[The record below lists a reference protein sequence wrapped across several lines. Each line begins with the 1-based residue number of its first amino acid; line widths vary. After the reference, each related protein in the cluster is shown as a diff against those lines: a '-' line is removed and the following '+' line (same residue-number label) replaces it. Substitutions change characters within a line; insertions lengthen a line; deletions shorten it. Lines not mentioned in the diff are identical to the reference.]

1 MTLGPIELFLI
12 GVALAAAGGEL
23 FVRGTVGLAERSG
36 IPPALI
42 AVTVAAFATSSP
54 ELVVAIDSAR
64 AGVPQIALGNALGA
78 NVVNIAL
85 VFGLA
90 LLVAPAK
97 LTRGSPRRDLPAAL
111 ALPAAT
117 ALFSAT
123 GVLSRVAALGLAT
136 VFVAWLTLTVREM
149 AARAGDVHPRPGSGG
164 SLRRWALVA
173 LAGVAMLWAA
183 GDAIVAGA
191 SMLAERR
198 GWDPFV
204 VGATLVALGT
214 TTPELATMIVSR
226 LKGHDEVG
234 AGTLLGS
241 CMFNGGL
248 IIPVAALITP
258 IATDLRDVAIPLG
271 AGVVSI
277 LVLLSVR
284 GPVAGRTHGA
294 LLVGGYLA
302 YIALLAAGRQG

>member
-1 MTLGPIELFLI
+1 MTPGPVELFLI
-12 GVALAAAGGEL
+12 GAALAAAGGEL
-23 FVRGTVGLAERSG
+23 FVRGTVGLASRSG

-78 NVVNIAL
+78 NVVNVAL
-85 VFGLA
+85 VLGLA
-90 LLVAPAK
+90 LLVGPAR
-97 LTRGSPRRDLPAAL
+97 LTRTGLRRDLPAAL

-117 ALFSAT
+117 ALFAAA
-123 GVLSRVAALGLAT
+123 GVLSRAAASALAAIFA
-136 VFVAWLTLTVREM
+136 VWLWLTVREM
-149 AARAGDVHPRPGSGG
+149 ATHARESEPAARAGSIATSV
-164 SLRRWALVA
+164 LLA

-191 SMLAERR
+191 TTLAERR

-214 TTPELATMIVSR
+214 TTPELATVIVSR
-226 LKGHDEVG
+226 LKGHGDVG
-234 AGTLLGS
+234 TGTLLGS
-241 CMFNGGL
+241 SMFNGGL
-248 IIPVAALITP
+248 IVPVAAAIAP
-258 IATDLRDVAIPLG
+258 IPTSLTAVAAPLG
-271 AGVVSI
+271 AAVVSI

-284 GPVAGRTHGA
+284 GPVAGRMHGA
-294 LLVGGYLA
+294 LLVACYAA
-302 YIALLAAGRQG
+302 YVALLAAGW

>member
-78 NVVNIAL
+78 NVVNLAL
-85 VFGLA
+85 VFGLV
-90 LLVAPAK
+90 LLIAPTK
-97 LTRGSPRRDLPAAL
+97 LTRASLRRDLPAAL

-136 VFVAWLTLTVREM
+136 VFVVWLALTVREM
-149 AARAGDVHPRPGSGG
+149 AAHAGGAPPRPRRGG
-164 SLRRWALVA
+164 GLWRWVLVA

-191 SMLAERR
+191 SMLAERH

-258 IATDLRDVAIPLG
+258 IPTDLRDVAIPLG

-277 LVLLSVR
+277 IVLLSVR

-294 LLVGGYLA
+294 LLVGSYLV
-302 YIALLAAGRQG
+302 YLALLAAGR

>member
-1 MTLGPIELFLI
+1 VTLGPIELFLI

-97 LTRGSPRRDLPAAL
+97 LTRGSLRRDLPAAL

-294 LLVGGYLA
+294 LLVGCYLA

>member
-1 MTLGPIELFLI
+1 M
-12 GVALAAAGGEL
+12 
-23 FVRGTVGLAERSG
+23 
-36 IPPALI
+36 
-42 AVTVAAFATSSP
+42 
-54 ELVVAIDSAR
+54 
-64 AGVPQIALGNALGA
+64 
-78 NVVNIAL
+78 
-85 VFGLA
+85 
-90 LLVAPAK
+90 
-97 LTRGSPRRDLPAAL
+97 
-111 ALPAAT
+111 
-117 ALFSAT
+117 
-123 GVLSRVAALGLAT
+123 LSRVAALGLAT
-136 VFVAWLTLTVREM
+136 VFVVWLALTVREM
-149 AARAGDVHPRPGSGG
+149 AAHAGDAPPRPRRGG
-164 SLRRWALVA
+164 SLWRWGLVA

-191 SMLAERR
+191 SMLAERH

-258 IATDLRDVAIPLG
+258 IPTDLRDVAIPLG

-294 LLVGGYLA
+294 LLVGCYLV
-302 YIALLAAGRQG
+302 YLALLAAGR

>member
-1 MTLGPIELFLI
+1 MTLGPLELFLI

-42 AVTVAAFATSSP
+42 AVTVAAFATSGP

-78 NVVNIAL
+78 NVVNLAL
-85 VFGLA
+85 VFGFV
-90 LLVAPAK
+90 LLIAPTK
-97 LTRGSPRRDLPAAL
+97 LTRASLRRDLPAAL

-136 VFVAWLTLTVREM
+136 VFVVWLALTVREM
-149 AARAGDVHPRPGSGG
+149 AAHAGDAPPRPRRGG
-164 SLRRWALVA
+164 SLWRWVLVA

-191 SMLAERR
+191 SMLAERD
-198 GWDPFV
+198 GGDPFV

-258 IATDLRDVAIPLG
+258 IPTDLRDVAMPLG

-294 LLVGGYLA
+294 LLVGCYLV
-302 YIALLAAGRQG
+302 YLALLAAGR

>member
-78 NVVNIAL
+78 NVVNLAL
-85 VFGLA
+85 VFGLV
-90 LLVAPAK
+90 LLIAPTK
-97 LTRGSPRRDLPAAL
+97 LTRASLRRDLPAAL

-136 VFVAWLTLTVREM
+136 VFVVWLALTVREM
-149 AARAGDVHPRPGSGG
+149 AAHAGDAPPRPRRGG
-164 SLRRWALVA
+164 SLWR
-173 LAGVAMLWAA
+173 
-183 GDAIVAGA
+183 
-191 SMLAERR
+191 
-198 GWDPFV
+198 
-204 VGATLVALGT
+204 
-214 TTPELATMIVSR
+214 
-226 LKGHDEVG
+226 
-234 AGTLLGS
+234 
-241 CMFNGGL
+241 
-248 IIPVAALITP
+248 
-258 IATDLRDVAIPLG
+258 
-271 AGVVSI
+271 
-277 LVLLSVR
+277 
-284 GPVAGRTHGA
+284 
-294 LLVGGYLA
+294 
-302 YIALLAAGRQG
+302 

>member
-78 NVVNIAL
+78 NVVNLAL
-85 VFGLA
+85 VFGLV
-90 LLVAPAK
+90 LLIAPK
-97 LTRGSPRRDLPAAL
+97 LTRASPRRDLPAAL

-123 GVLSRVAALGLAT
+123 GVLSRVAALGLAA
-136 VFVAWLTLTVREM
+136 VFVVWLTLTVREM
-149 AARAGDVHPRPGSGG
+149 AAHAGDAPPRPGKGG
-164 SLRRWALVA
+164 RLWRWVLVA

-191 SMLAERR
+191 SMLAERH

-258 IATDLRDVAIPLG
+258 IPTDLGEVAIPLG

-294 LLVGGYLA
+294 LLVGCYLV
-302 YIALLAAGRQG
+302 YLALLAAGR

>member
-248 IIPVAALITP
+248 IVPVAALITP

-294 LLVGGYLA
+294 LLVGCYLA

>member
-78 NVVNIAL
+78 NVVNLAL
-85 VFGLA
+85 VFGLV
-90 LLVAPAK
+90 LLIAPTK
-97 LTRGSPRRDLPAAL
+97 LTRASPRRDLPAAL

-123 GVLSRVAALGLAT
+123 GALSRVAAIGLAT
-136 VFVAWLTLTVREM
+136 VFVVWLTLTVREM
-149 AARAGDVHPRPGSGG
+149 AAHAGDAPPRPTRGG
-164 SLRRWALVA
+164 SLWRWVLVA

-191 SMLAERR
+191 SMLAKRH

-258 IATDLRDVAIPLG
+258 IPTDLREVAIPLG

-294 LLVGGYLA
+294 LLVGCYAA
-302 YIALLAAGRQG
+302 YMAVLAAGR

>member
-78 NVVNIAL
+78 NVVNLAL
-85 VFGLA
+85 VFGLV
-90 LLVAPAK
+90 LLIAPTK
-97 LTRGSPRRDLPAAL
+97 LTRASPRRDLPAAL

-123 GVLSRVAALGLAT
+123 GALSRVAALGLAT
-136 VFVAWLTLTVREM
+136 VFVVWLTLTVREM
-149 AARAGDVHPRPGSGG
+149 AAHAGDVPPRPRRGG
-164 SLRRWALVA
+164 SLWRWVLVA

-191 SMLAERR
+191 SMLAKRH

-258 IATDLRDVAIPLG
+258 IPTDLREVAIPLG

-294 LLVGGYLA
+294 LLVGCYAA
-302 YIALLAAGRQG
+302 YMAVLAAGR

>member
-12 GVALAAAGGEL
+12 GVALAAAGGER
-23 FVRGTVGLAERSG
+23 FVRGTVGLAQRSG

-42 AVTVAAFATSSP
+42 AVTIAAFATSSP
-54 ELVVAIDSAR
+54 EFVVAIDSAR

-78 NVVNIAL
+78 NVVNVAL

-90 LLVAPAK
+90 LLIAPAT
-97 LTRGSPRRDLPAAL
+97 LTRAGLRRDLPAAL

-136 VFVAWLTLTVREM
+136 VFVVWLWFTVREM
-149 AARAGDVHPRPGSGG
+149 ARHAGEAAAPRRSGG
-164 SLRRWALVA
+164 SLWQHTLVA
-173 LAGVAMLWAA
+173 VAGVGMLWAA

-191 SMLAERR
+191 TTLAERH

-214 TTPELATMIVSR
+214 TTPEAATVIVSR
-226 LKGHDEVG
+226 LKGHQEVG

-241 CMFNGGL
+241 CLFNGGL
-248 IIPVAALITP
+248 IVPVAALIAP
-258 IATDLRDVAIPLG
+258 IPTELRDVAIPLG
-271 AGVVSI
+271 AGMVSI

-294 LLVGGYLA
+294 LLVGCYLA
-302 YIALLAAGRQG
+302 YIALIAAGR

>member
-64 AGVPQIALGNALGA
+64 ADVPQIALGNALGA

-294 LLVGGYLA
+294 LLVGCYLA

>member
-1 MTLGPIELFLI
+1 MTLGPLELFLI

-78 NVVNIAL
+78 NVVNLAL
-85 VFGLA
+85 VFGLV
-90 LLVAPAK
+90 LLIAPTK
-97 LTRGSPRRDLPAAL
+97 LTRASLRRDLPAAL

-136 VFVAWLTLTVREM
+136 VFVVWLALTVREM
-149 AARAGDVHPRPGSGG
+149 AAHAGDAPPRPRRGG
-164 SLRRWALVA
+164 SLWRWGLVA

-191 SMLAERR
+191 SMLAERD
-198 GWDPFV
+198 GGDPFV

-258 IATDLRDVAIPLG
+258 IPTDLRDVAIPLG

-294 LLVGGYLA
+294 LLVGSYLV
-302 YIALLAAGRQG
+302 YLALLAAGR